1 MDERKA
7 AMARE
12 LLASELL
19 NEILDG
25 IERRAVDTAIMA
37 KPEEH
42 EKRADYALQARA
54 IRSLRS
60 ELAALARVDERKP
73 KSIA

>member
-19 NEILDG
+19 TEILDG
-25 IERRAVDTAIMA
+25 IEKRAIDATVNA
-37 KPEEH
+37 KPEDH
-42 EKRADYALQARA
+42 ETRAHYALQARA